1 MIRVRDLSKTY
12 NIGKENELSV
22 LKMVSLDIQ
31 QGEMLAIMG
40 ASGAGKSTLLH
51 ILGCIESF
59 ESGEYFLDDQNLFG
73 IKDKGLSLIRNE
85 KIGYV
90 MQDFAL
96 VEEDS
101 ALDNVL
107 VPLLFDKTPYS
118 SIHKMASE
126 ALEKVNITHLSKQRV
141 SKMSGGQKQRVAIAR
156 AIVKNPKL
164 VLADEPTGSLDS
176 ATSEEIM
183 NLFQQIHETGQT
195 IVIVTHDPSIASRC
209 QRVITI
215 SDGKII

>member
-22 LKMVSLDIQ
+22 LNKVSLDIQ
-31 QGEMLAIMG
+31 QGEMVAIMG

-51 ILGCIESF
+51 ILGCIETF

-85 KIGYV
+85 RIGYV

-101 ALDNVL
+101 ALENVL
-107 VPLLFDKTPYS
+107 VPLLFDKTPYAA
-118 SIHKMASE
+118 IHKIASN
-126 ALEKVNITHLSKQRV
+126 ALEKVNISQLSKQRV
-141 SKMSGGQKQRVAIAR
+141 NKMSGGQKQRVAIAR

-164 VLADEPTGSLDS
+164 LLADEPTGSLDS

-183 NLFQQIHETGQT
+183 TLFQQIHETGQT

-209 QRVITI
+209 QRIITI
-215 SDGKII
+215 SDGKIN

>member
-22 LKMVSLDIQ
+22 LNKVSLDIQ
-31 QGEMLAIMG
+31 QGEMVAIMG

-51 ILGCIESF
+51 ILGCIETF

-85 KIGYV
+85 RIGYV

-101 ALDNVL
+101 ALENVL
-107 VPLLFDKTPYS
+107 VPLLFDKTPYA
-118 SIHKMASE
+118 SIHRIASE
-126 ALEKVNITHLSKQRV
+126 ALEKVNISHLSKQRV
-141 SKMSGGQKQRVAIAR
+141 NKMSGGQKQRVAIAR
-156 AIVKNPKL
+156 AIVKTPKL
-164 VLADEPTGSLDS
+164 LLADEPTGSLDS

-195 IVIVTHDPSIASRC
+195 IVIVTHDPSIANRC

-215 SDGKII
+215 SDGKIN

>member
-12 NIGKENELSV
+12 NIGKENELIV
-22 LKMVSLDIQ
+22 LKKVSLDIK
-31 QGEMLAIMG
+31 QGEMVAIMG

-51 ILGCIESF
+51 ILGCIETF

-85 KIGYV
+85 RIGYV

-101 ALDNVL
+101 ALENVL
-107 VPLLFDKTPYS
+107 VPLLFDKTPYAA
-118 SIHKMASE
+118 IHKIASN
-126 ALEKVNITHLSKQRV
+126 ALEKVNISQLSKQRV
-141 SKMSGGQKQRVAIAR
+141 NKMSGGQKQRVAIAR

-164 VLADEPTGSLDS
+164 LLADEPTGSLDS

-183 NLFQQIHETGQT
+183 TLFQQIHETGQT

-209 QRVITI
+209 QRIITI
-215 SDGKII
+215 SDGKIN

>member
-1 MIRVRDLSKTY
+1 MIRVRNLSKSY

-22 LKMVSLDIQ
+22 LKKVSLDIH
-31 QGEMLAIMG
+31 QGEMVAIMG

-51 ILGCIESF
+51 ILGCIETF
-59 ESGEYFLDDQNLFG
+59 ESGEYSLDDQNLFG
-73 IKDKGLSLIRNE
+73 IKDRDLSSIRNE

-107 VPLLFDKTPYS
+107 VPLLFDKTPYA
-118 SIHKMASE
+118 SIHKIASD
-126 ALEKVNITHLSKQRV
+126 ALEKVNISQLSKQRV
-141 SKMSGGQKQRVAIAR
+141 NKMSGGQKQRVAIAR

-164 VLADEPTGSLDS
+164 LLADEPTGSLDS

-183 NLFQQIHETGQT
+183 TLLQQIHETGQT
-195 IVIVTHDPSIASRC
+195 IVIVTHDASIASRC

-215 SDGKII
+215 ADGKIN

>member
-1 MIRVRDLSKTY
+1 MIRVRGLSKSY

-22 LKMVSLDIQ
+22 LKKVSLDIH
-31 QGEMLAIMG
+31 QGEMVAIMG

-51 ILGCIESF
+51 ILGCIETF
-59 ESGEYFLDDQNLFG
+59 ESGEYCLDDQNLFG
-73 IKDKGLSLIRNE
+73 IKERDLSSIRNE

-107 VPLLFDKTPYS
+107 VPLLFDKTPYA
-118 SIHKMASE
+118 SIHKIASD
-126 ALEKVNITHLSKQRV
+126 ALEKVNISQLSKQRV
-141 SKMSGGQKQRVAIAR
+141 NKMSGGQKQRVAIAR

-164 VLADEPTGSLDS
+164 LLADEPTGSLDS

-183 NLFQQIHETGQT
+183 TLFQQIHETGQT
-195 IVIVTHDPSIASRC
+195 IVIVTHDASIASRC

-215 SDGKII
+215 ADGKIN